1 VDAEPSTGSPEVPRA
16 PSRRGQGFA
25 VSAPSRGFVL
35 ALVAFTCACA
45 VLGLVVGRGGAG
57 SSVLDPLFLMMRA
70 QRTAVAFCSGAA
82 VAVAGAVVQG
92 LFRNPLANPQILGTT
107 AGAVLG
113 AHVALLATVLIFGG
127 GSAYPVAPE
136 MMVPI
141 GALIG
146 ACLSLFALLAVA
158 SLRVGLL
165 TLLLTGWGLM
175 SLFQGASTFLNNL
188 FQEAWELN
196 RALAALNLG
205 SISASG
211 PKQVVLVLVMT
222 VGGCLPIWLSSS
234 TLDVLLTG
242 DEEALTLG
250 VDVQRERFWLVLW
263 VALLTAGAV
272 AVGGSVG
279 FVGLIVPHAMRRFV
293 GQRHR
298 YLLPYT
304 LVGGGAFVMLC
315 DLACRLL
322 PLRVEIPLGVLT
334 DLIGA
339 PVFLHLLLRLARKG
353 QLHG

>member
-1 VDAEPSTGSPEVPRA
+1 MAIDSTHGTSARA
-16 PSRRGQGFA
+16 TARRAAGFA
-25 VSAPSRGFVL
+25 ISAPSRSF
-35 ALVAFTCACA
+35 
-45 VLGLVVGRGGAG
+45 VLGLSLLCLLGAGLGLFVGRGGLGTTA
-57 SSVLDPLFLMMRA
+57 LDPTFLALRA
-70 QRTAVAFCSGAA
+70 QRTAVAFCSGAS

-107 AGAVLG
+107 SGAVLG
-113 AHVALLATVLIFGG
+113 AHVALLATVLLFGG

-141 GALIG
+141 GALLG
-146 ACLSLFALLAVA
+146 ACVSLFALLAVA

-175 SLFQGASTFLNNL
+175 ALFQGLSAFLNAL

-196 RALAALNLG
+196 RALSVLNLG

-211 PKQVVLVLVMT
+211 PKQVLLVVVMT
-222 VGGCLPIWLSSS
+222 LGGTLPVLLSSS

-242 DEEALTLG
+242 DEEALSLG
-250 VDVQRERFWLVLW
+250 VDVARERFWLVLW
-263 VALLTAGAV
+263 VAVLTAGAV

-279 FVGLIVPHAMRRFV
+279 FVGLIVPHALRRFV

-298 YLLPYT
+298 FLLPC
-304 LVGGGAFVMLC
+304 VFAAGGAFVVIC
-315 DLACRLL
+315 DLACRVI
-322 PLRVEIPLGVLT
+322 PLRSEIPLGVLT

-339 PVFLHLLLRLARKG
+339 PVFLHMLLGLARRG